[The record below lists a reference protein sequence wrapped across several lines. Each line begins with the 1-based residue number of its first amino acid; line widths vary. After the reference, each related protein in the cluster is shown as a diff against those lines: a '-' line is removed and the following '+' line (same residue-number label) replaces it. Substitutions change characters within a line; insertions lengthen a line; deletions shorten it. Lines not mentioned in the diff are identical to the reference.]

1 MPDKPASEPWHLDLR
16 VPIALILA
24 IIGQTAG
31 AVWWASTISGAV
43 ADHARRVALLEA
55 GKVEDARAVQ
65 TPGGLQRCGQGLAD
79 PLGRRPGGRPLG
91 HGQPPS
97 APAAGHDPGHRRSL
111 SALAGARIR
120 RGR

>member
-1 MPDKPASEPWHLDLR
+1 MPDKPASEPWHLDRR

-55 GKVEDARAVQ
+55 GKVEDARADRDSADR
-65 TPGGLQRCGQGLAD
+65 LARIEERQRASQDSLTEIKQQ
-79 PLGRRPGGRPLG
+79 LNLLL
-91 HGQPPS
+91 QPPP
-97 APAAGHDPGHRRSL
+97 APP
-111 SALAGARIR
+111 
-120 RGR
+120 RGP

>member
-1 MPDKPASEPWHLDLR
+1 MPDKPASEPWHLDRR

-55 GKVEDARAVQ
+55 GKVEDARADRDSADRLARIEERQ
-65 TPGGLQRCGQGLAD
+65 RASQDSLTEIKQLLNLLLQR
-79 PLGRRPGGRPLG
+79 
-91 HGQPPS
+91 PP
-97 APAAGHDPGHRRSL
+97 APP
-111 SALAGARIR
+111 
-120 RGR
+120 RGP